1 MEIQELDQ
9 LVMQWLQHGAN
20 HLIAHLDDRL
30 QVRTK
35 SGRSDLVTNLDRETE
50 KFLVTQIKKNFPDD
64 QIFSEE
70 GFGDHVQSLKGRVW
84 FVDPIDG
91 TLNFVKQHDNF
102 AMMIALYEN
111 GRPVYGNILDV
122 RRHCFVHGGPS
133 MGAYMNQFKIA
144 PVPLRPLTEG
154 LFGVNGPMFAKNRY
168 HVQDIALAS
177 LGTRV
182 LGSAGLEFQQVVL
195 GKSIGYCSYLAPWDV
210 AAGRVLAETVGL
222 KVVVPPDNAL
232 SMLKRELI
240 VTTNAQ
246 ALHEVQQ
253 IMQPVADGK

>member
-1 MEIQELDQ
+1 MDIQALDQ

-20 HLIAHLDDRL
+20 RLIAHLDDQL
-30 QVRTK
+30 QVNTK

-50 KFLVTQIKKNFPDD
+50 QFLVGQIKQTFPDD

-102 AMMIALYEN
+102 AMMVALYED
-111 GRPVYGNILDV
+111 GQPVYGNILDV
-122 RRHCFVHGGPS
+122 RRQRFVHGGPS
-133 MGAYMNQFKIA
+133 MGAYLNQFRIA
-144 PVPLRPLTEG
+144 PVTPRPLADG

-168 HVQDIALAS
+168 HVQDMALAS

-195 GKSIGYCSYLAPWDV
+195 GNSIGYCSYLAPWDV

-222 KVVVPPDNAL
+222 KVVVPPENAL

-246 ALHEVQQ
+246 ALQEVQQ
-253 IMQPVADGK
+253 IMQGDHNTK